1 MTERVDAF
9 MPARVRLACKAPRV
23 RFRRFTPERLVSP
36 QEYAV
41 EGAQRLSIDA
51 RLSLTVSFLC
61 GKEKNYAVHFCGKRG
76 SRISGDKKF
85 ENNPNV
91 EKIEPNCLYA
101 QRDAV

>member
-1 MTERVDAF
+1 MTERVHAF
-9 MPARVRLACKAPRV
+9 MPARVRLTCKALRV

-51 RLSLTVSFLC
+51 RLSLTVSFLY
-61 GKEKNYAVHFCGKRG
+61 GKKKNYAVHFRGKRG

-91 EKIEPNCLYA
+91 EKSSRIACVRNEM
-101 QRDAV
+101 R